1 MKKLLILL
9 FLLPFA
15 LVAQKVNGVYTR
27 AELTAQR
34 PLQCSACLVQEGD
47 SVWLFVRKNGSTAVA
62 GPDVIVTTFG
72 SIKLHKTKLAG
83 AINLGSANYYTKA
96 DVADLLSTRL
106 KKASTLNHNAV
117 PLYDGYNNEVQ
128 SSLLNQDGGN
138 MGINKIFPEYRLDV
152 SGVIHSDNAL
162 WVKDRPVATTLTN
175 YVALYRGDGNIGQYI
190 GRGYGLSDPFTFYLG
205 GGHRFYARSNGP
217 NFGTLTLSLDTTSRV
232 GIRRTTPTYTLDVA
246 GTTRVDSTTYVAAVN
261 GGLVVG
267 TAGYEGY
274 KLDVAGWTRT
284 KSNTFLATN
293 EGGVGIGTTS
303 PLGTLHV
310 VSSVPD
316 PFFLEQT
323 SATGYAQTI
332 YKGTSRRFQ
341 TGVGGGSE
349 VAVGVADKFFVYD
362 GTAGAV
368 RMVIDTGGKMG
379 VGTTSPTTTLDVNGE
394 AMATKYRVPAL
405 NTAPSSASDTGTLGE
420 IRVTATH
427 IYWCIAPN
435 TWIRAAGSTW

>member
-1 MKKLLILL
+1 MGAWWKWVAATEEPHILYMLNKTMKKLLILL

-15 LVAQKVNGVYTR
+15 LMAQKLNGVYTR

-47 SVWLFVRKNGSTAVA
+47 SVWLFVRKIGSTAVA

-205 GGHRFYARSNGP
+205 GGHRFYSRSNGP

-246 GTTRVDSTTYVAAVN
+246 GTMRTDSGAVF
-261 GGLVVG
+261 GLLSG
-267 TAGYEGY
+267 
-274 KLDVAGWTRT
+274 
-284 KSNTFLATN
+284 N
-293 EGGVGIGTTS
+293 VGIGTATPS
-303 PLGTLHV
+303 FKLESSGGFAARAGINSFRDGSNSIQAQYYMANVANDRAYNLQLNSDGSASTLWG
-310 VSSVPD
+310 
-316 PFFLEQT
+316 F
-323 SATGYAQTI
+323 
-332 YKGTSRRFQ
+332 
-341 TGVGGGSE
+341 GGGSW
-349 VAVGVADKFFVYD
+349 VQIATFNADGRVGI
-362 GTAGAV
+362 GTATPATSAILDVTSTTGAV
-368 RMVIDTGGKMG
+368 LFPRMTSTQRDALTAANGMVIYNS
-379 VGTTSPTTTLDVNGE
+379 TTNKLQV
-394 AMATKYRVPAL
+394 
-405 NTAPSSASDTGTLGE
+405 
-420 IRVTATH
+420 
-427 IYWCIAPN
+427 
-435 TWIRAAGSTW
+435 RAAGAWVDLH